1 MQGGALKVVG
11 GTSAVAP
18 AFAGV
23 MALVNQYTGGRNG
36 NPNFHLYPLAAQY
49 PSAFHDVATGSNAV
63 PCTPGSP
70 SCEIVQPGDMV
81 GHTQGYDAGRGYDL
95 ATGLGSIDAYN
106 LVTSWSKVAMPPAIV
121 SVSPNPLTGSNS
133 KQIVTVSGIGFRLD
147 PGIAVLVN
155 GAKDPNTQVVSAS
168 NAEIRLST
176 IVGVA
181 ARALSLQVV
190 NSEGLA
196 SNTFVVRINAPAPAP
211 QISSIGPSPLVA
223 SGENQTVSMI
233 GSGFQAGLK
242 LQANASGSAAN
253 TLDQGRVSVM
263 DSAHLLALIN
273 LGSTTQSWTFQITNP
288 DGQASNAINIPI
300 TSRPH
305 IDSISPNAI
314 SGSDSDQVLTIHGSG
329 FQPGVTVFAAP
340 SPGVAT
346 GKGAQILSFSDS
358 EIDVAVDVG
367 STARTLVVQ
376 VSNPGGQLSNAVQV
390 PVNGRAATP
399 VPPPAIFTI
408 DPNPVPSSN
417 FFEMVRIT
425 GTGFQAGA
433 LVELSYPG
441 FSATVPGGQV
451 DVVSGSQ
458 ILALLNL
465 GSITRTW
472 NLRAVN
478 PDGQSSGS
486 VSINVK

>member
-1 MQGGALKVVG
+1 
-11 GTSAVAP
+11 
-18 AFAGV
+18 
-23 MALVNQYTGGRNG
+23 MALVNQYSGGRNG
-36 NPNFHLYPLAAQY
+36 NPNFHLYPLAAQF
-49 PSAFHDVATGSNAV
+49 PSAFHDVATGTNAV

-70 SCEIVQPGDMV
+70 SCEIVQSGDME

-106 LVTSWSKVAMPPAIV
+106 LVTSWSRVVMPPAIV

-133 KQIVTVSGIGFRLD
+133 RQMVTVSGTGFRPD
-147 PGIAVLVN
+147 SGIAVLVD
-155 GAKDPNTQVVSAS
+155 GAKDPNTQVVPISDT
-168 NAEIRLST
+168 EIRLST
-176 IVGVA
+176 IAGVA
-181 ARALSLQVV
+181 ARALSLQIV
-190 NSEGLA
+190 NSVGLA

-211 QISSIGPSPLVA
+211 QISSISPSPLA
-223 SGENQTVSMI
+223 ALGENQTVSII
-233 GSGFQAGLK
+233 GSGFQGGLK

-253 TLDQGRVSVM
+253 TLDPGHVSVI
-263 DSAHLLALIN
+263 DSAHLLAVVN
-273 LGSTTQSWTFQITNP
+273 LGSTAQSWTFQITNP

-300 TSRPH
+300 TAPPH
-305 IDSISPNAI
+305 IVSISPNPI
-314 SGSDSDQVLTIHGSG
+314 SGSDSDQVLTIDGSG
-329 FQPGVTVFAAP
+329 FQPGLTVFATP

-346 GKGAQILSFSDS
+346 GQGAQILSFSDS
-358 EIDVAVDVG
+358 EIDVAMDVG

-376 VSNPGGQLSNAVQV
+376 VSNTSGQLSNAVQV
-390 PVNGRAATP
+390 PVNATAVTP
-399 VPPPAIFTI
+399 MPPPAIFTI
-408 DPNPVPSSN
+408 DPNPVPGSN

-425 GTGFQAGA
+425 GAGFQAGA

-441 FSATVPGGQV
+441 FSSTVTGGQV

-458 ILALLNL
+458 ILALLSL

-472 NLRAVN
+472 NLRVMN